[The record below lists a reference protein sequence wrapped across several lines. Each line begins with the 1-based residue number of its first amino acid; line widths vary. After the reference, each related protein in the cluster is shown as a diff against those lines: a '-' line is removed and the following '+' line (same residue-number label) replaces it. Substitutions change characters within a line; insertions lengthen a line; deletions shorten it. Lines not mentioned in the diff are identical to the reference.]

1 MSDAM
6 TLSHARGPTLPA
18 LLDETVG
25 ANLRRTVA
33 RFADR
38 QAPVDAPTGRTWT
51 YAEFQDNVNAIASAL
66 LQLGIEPGDRVG
78 IWSPNT
84 PEWTLLQYTTAQ
96 IGAMLVTINPAY
108 RVPELEFALNQSSI
122 SHVFAA
128 SSSKTSNYVAMLDE
142 VRDRCPALRGVVI
155 VGSGGW
161 QAIAASRV
169 DHATLRRIASGLKPS
184 DPVCIQYTSGTTGSP
199 KGATLTHTN
208 ILNNGYFV
216 GEGLGYT
223 EHDRLCIP
231 VPFYHCFGIHR

>member
-6 TLSHARGPTLPA
+6 TLSHAPGPTLPA

-51 YAEFQDNVNAIASAL
+51 YAEFQDNVDAIASAL

-84 PEWTLLQYTTAQ
+84 PEWTLLQYATAQ

-155 VGSGGW
+155 VGSGGCR
-161 QAIAASRV
+161 QSQPAAWTTRPCGGSR
-169 DHATLRRIASGLKPS
+169 AA
-184 DPVCIQYTSGTTGSP
+184 
-199 KGATLTHTN
+199 
-208 ILNNGYFV
+208 
-216 GEGLGYT
+216 
-223 EHDRLCIP
+223 
-231 VPFYHCFGIHR
+231 